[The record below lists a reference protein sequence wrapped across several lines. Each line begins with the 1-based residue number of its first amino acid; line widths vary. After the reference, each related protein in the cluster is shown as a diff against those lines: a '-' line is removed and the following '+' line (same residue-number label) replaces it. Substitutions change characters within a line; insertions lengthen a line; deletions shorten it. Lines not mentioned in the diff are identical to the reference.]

1 MLNFLF
7 FSFCFRSKLLG
18 LAVSL
23 MIVLVLGP
31 TVKHFSSLGFLERG
45 GTVLYII
52 LRVDAQG
59 SFMSVSPAIR
69 EVLARRIAGEI
80 IFSSRPGSTMK
91 KWRELFAVSQMSLS
105 GKMLLSSSTVISDY
119 ESGRRKSPGAK
130 FIRRFVWAL
139 LTIDEEKGSRFIREF
154 ATLTSSPSM
163 AIVDL
168 REFPIPVRVEY
179 LCKAINGEV
188 AAGVNIFTKEVNGY
202 TVVDARKAVEALSGL
217 EYAQLF
223 GATTERALIFT
234 NVESSA
240 LAMMMVRVSH
250 LKPRVVVFHKIK
262 PDEYAIMLAE
272 YEKIPII
279 YSASPSLEQL
289 VKSLRKLYR
298 IALRIKLGRRVKPPP
313 KISA

>member
-1 MLNFLF
+1 
-7 FSFCFRSKLLG
+7 
-18 LAVSL
+18 
-23 MIVLVLGP
+23 
-31 TVKHFSSLGFLERG
+31 
-45 GTVLYII
+45 
-52 LRVDAQG
+52 
-59 SFMSVSPAIR
+59 MSVSPSIR

-80 IFSSRPGSTMK
+80 IFSSKPGATMR
-91 KWRELFAVSQMSLS
+91 KWRELFAVSQTSLS
-105 GKMLLSSSTVISDY
+105 EKMLLSSSAVISDY
-119 ESGRRKSPGAK
+119 ESGRRKSPGAR
-130 FIRRFVWAL
+130 FIRHFVFAL
-139 LTIDEEKGSRFIREF
+139 LKIDEEKGSRFIREF
-154 ATLTSSPSM
+154 AKLTSSPSM

-188 AAGVNIFTKEVNGY
+188 TVGGDRFVKEVHGY

-223 GATTERALIFT
+223 GATTERALVFT
-234 NVESSA
+234 NVESPA

-250 LKPRVVVFHKIK
+250 LKPRVVVFHRVK
-262 PDEYAIMLAE
+262 PDLESIKLAE
-272 YEKIPII
+272 YEQIPLI
-279 YSASPSLEQL
+279 YSHSPSLELL

>member
-1 MLNFLF
+1 
-7 FSFCFRSKLLG
+7 
-18 LAVSL
+18 
-23 MIVLVLGP
+23 
-31 TVKHFSSLGFLERG
+31 
-45 GTVLYII
+45 
-52 LRVDAQG
+52 
-59 SFMSVSPAIR
+59 MSVSPSIR

-91 KWRELFAVSQMSLS
+91 KWRELFAVSQVSLS
-105 GKMLLSSSTVISDY
+105 ERMLLSSSTVISDY

-154 ATLTSSPSM
+154 AKLTSSPTM

-179 LCKAINGEV
+179 LCRAINGEV
-188 AAGVNIFTKEVNGY
+188 VGGTDKFVKEVNGY

-223 GATTERALIFT
+223 GATTERAMVFT
-234 NVESSA
+234 NVEDPA
-240 LAMMMVRVSH
+240 LAMMIVRVSN
-250 LKPRVVVFHKIK
+250 LKPRVVVFHRVK
-262 PDEYAIMLAE
+262 PDEAAIKLAD
-272 YEKIPII
+272 YEQIPVI
-279 YSASPSLEQL
+279 YSSAPSLELL